1 MSGNAAF
8 VNINEKS
15 ESDLKTL
22 EKTVEILI
30 SPVFTILMNLLK
42 RNQELCLKG
51 DF

>member
-1 MSGNAAF
+1 MG
-8 VNINEKS
+8 NINEKS

-30 SPVFTILMNLLK
+30 SPVFTTLMNLLK
-42 RNQELCLKG
+42 RSQELCLKG